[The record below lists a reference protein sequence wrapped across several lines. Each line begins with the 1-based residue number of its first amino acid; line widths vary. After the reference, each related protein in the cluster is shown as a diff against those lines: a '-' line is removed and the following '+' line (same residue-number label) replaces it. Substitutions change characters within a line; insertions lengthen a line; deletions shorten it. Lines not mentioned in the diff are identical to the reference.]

1 MKKLILIGL
10 LSSGLLA
17 STSIKSDTPSLK
29 EKVDS
34 LTTEQVERIG
44 VAYSVG
50 KTIKA
55 NDGKTFETTLPSIA
69 GVESYWGSVSIGDKY
84 DKNGRLKHLF
94 DSSLGDY
101 QIKMDTAR
109 LTIKDNKVL
118 FEKYKDL
125 IYDGER
131 IKYDT
136 FLSNIKAISKY
147 SKIIAETKTKGDSK
161 SIKDYNFAKQQLSRC
176 LELHNEYSKKIAT
189 DSKLAN
195 KLLNDH
201 KFSAEI
207 AGNYLKDMYNIALA
221 RNYKNLYKRAVGRY
235 NGGWSNMNYANA
247 VVDNLNVVSKT
258 VKTKL
263 N

>member
-10 LSSGLLA
+10 LSSGLFA
-17 STSIKSDTPSLK
+17 SVNVKDVSPSLND
-29 EKVDS
+29 KVNALS
-34 LTTEQVERIG
+34 TEQVERIG

-69 GVESYWGSVSIGDKY
+69 GVESYWGSTSVGDKY
-84 DKNGRLKHLF
+84 DKNGKLKHLF

-109 LTIKDNKVL
+109 ITIRENADLNK
-118 FEKYKDL
+118 KYGYL
-125 IYDGER
+125 VYDGER
-131 IKYDT
+131 LPYAVFKR
-136 FLSNIKAISKY
+136 NIDMITKY
-147 SKIIAETKTKGDSK
+147 SKIMNEKKSKGDKK
-161 SIKDYNFAKQQLSRC
+161 SIDDYKFARQQFNKH
-176 LELHNEYSKKIAT
+176 LELHRDYVNKVTI

-195 KLLNDH
+195 KLLHDH

-235 NGGWSNMNYANA
+235 NGGWHNMDYANA
-247 VVDNLNVVSKT
+247 VVDNLDVVSKT
-258 VKTKL
+258 VKIKKL
-263 N
+263 